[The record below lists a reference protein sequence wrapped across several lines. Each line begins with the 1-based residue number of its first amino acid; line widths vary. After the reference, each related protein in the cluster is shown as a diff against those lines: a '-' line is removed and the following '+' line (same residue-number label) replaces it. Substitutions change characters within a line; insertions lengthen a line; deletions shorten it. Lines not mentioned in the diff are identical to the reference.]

1 MPLPETIAVKYTEE
15 DAEFLSVRPVLRQT
29 FQLTELLDMV
39 LSVTG
44 KDVPRIQKILR
55 TGTVVFHFY
64 RYRWEAIEAGTAD
77 LAAALHSFPDADP
90 SRPFDPAHCTA
101 VLLDTGAQFPP
112 EWKREEA
119 SRKRFL
125 CRRSFWDVLL
135 ALATEGSLRYANYS
149 YDRKADVY
157 ALALDPR
164 HRAELA
170 TAAIKLAPP
179 TARAPLASLPKAQ
192 SLLYLCSR

>member
-15 DAEFLSVRPVLRQT
+15 DAEFLSVRPVVRQT
-29 FQLTELLDMV
+29 FRLSELLDMI

-64 RYRWEAIEAGTAD
+64 RYRWDAIEADAAD

-101 VLLDTGAQFPP
+101 VLLDTGSHSPP

-125 CRRSFWDVLL
+125 RRRSLWDVLL
-135 ALATEGSLRYANYS
+135 ALAAEAPLRYANYS

-157 ALALDPR
+157 ALALDPPQ
-164 HRAELA
+164 RARLA
-170 TAAIKLAPP
+170 SAVMKLAPA

>member
-15 DAEFLSVRPVLRQT
+15 DAEFLSVRPVVRQT
-29 FQLTELLDMV
+29 FRLSELLDMI

-64 RYRWEAIEAGTAD
+64 RYRWDAIEADAAD

-112 EWKREEA
+112 EWKRQDA

-125 CRRSFWDVLL
+125 RRRSFWDLL
-135 ALATEGSLRYANYS
+135 LELAAAGPLIYAGYS
-149 YDRKADVY
+149 YDRKADVHGLTTSLETNRV
-157 ALALDPR
+157 LA
-164 HRAELA
+164 AESARLLPA
-170 TAAIKLAPP
+170 SVHAP
-179 TARAPLASLPKAQ
+179 TTSLGK
-192 SLLYLCSR
+192 SRRLLFLCSR